1 MNHRKKYKSS
11 ETISSY
17 NSIDSS
23 ISNSTLETY
32 NMNLT
37 EGSRLPNQKVNF
49 NPKVQIIEIENNKR
63 YNLKN
68 SISLNKIYENLL
80 NEKKR
85 RIQEKAEKEEEA
97 RRQENCN
104 GCFIF

>member
-17 NSIDSS
+17 NSMDSTVT
-23 ISNSTLETY
+23 NSTLETY
-32 NMNLT
+32 SMNLT

-49 NPKVQIIEIENNKR
+49 NPKVQIIEIENNKK

-85 RIQEKAEKEEEA
+85 RNQEKFEKEEEA

-104 GCFIF
+104 GCFIY